1 VPASELGLGAAVC
14 FGAFFA
20 APGSAAESGG
30 PAAVTAS
37 RASAAAILLLA
48 RLVLRE
54 RLARGRGVGVSA
66 VLTGIV
72 LISVG

>member
-1 VPASELGLGAAVC
+1 M
-14 FGAFFA
+14 
-20 APGSAAESGG
+20 
-30 PAAVTAS
+30 TAS
-37 RASAAAILLLA
+37 RASAVAILLLG

-54 RLARGRGVGVSA
+54 RLAGGRWVGVSA